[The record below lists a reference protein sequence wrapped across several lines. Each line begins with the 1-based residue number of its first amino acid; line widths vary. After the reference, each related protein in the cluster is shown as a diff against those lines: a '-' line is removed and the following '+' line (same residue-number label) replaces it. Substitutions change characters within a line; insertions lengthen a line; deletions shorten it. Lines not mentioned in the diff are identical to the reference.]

1 MTATFPPVDQDE
13 LSPDNAISENFPSTA
28 GSLVLTALASTL
40 AACGG
45 SGGDE
50 KTASGTSSDPNTPP
64 PEPAIPPTE
73 TEAARFLLQAQFS
86 ASDSEIA
93 AVKSLGY
100 AGWLNAQMALS
111 ESGTGTAWLDAQG
124 YYAPNDASKYYTAA
138 AGDYMAWHQLIT
150 NPQAVRQ
157 RLSLALSEMLVVSI
171 AGLDSIWPAYMIAGY
186 WDMLTANAFGNFRT
200 LLEALTLNPAM
211 GLYLS
216 TRGNKKENAQTGR
229 LPDENYAREIMQ
241 LFTIG
246 LYKLNADGTPQLDSG
261 SPVETYTA
269 ADISNLARVFT
280 GYSWDYSQVTYTSA
294 KVNNKDINVP
304 STQFTRGKMKFTAGD
319 HSTLAVNFLGSTIPA
334 GTDGA
339 TALKMALDTLFNH
352 ANTGPFFA
360 RQMIQRLVT
369 SNPTP
374 AYVGRVA
381 QAFANNGNG
390 VRGDLKAVW
399 RAILTD
405 TEARTLSASTT
416 FGKVR
421 EPVIRFAQWA
431 RTFNAAS
438 SNGKW
443 QIYDCSSDSSLGQS
457 PLRSPSVFN
466 FYRPGY
472 VPPLT
477 SIADQGLVAPEFQ
490 IHSESTT
497 AGYVNFINHV
507 IANGFNNDV
516 IGNYTDLLSLAT
528 DLDALIAW
536 LNLHLSANQLT
547 AKTTDL
553 IRSSIT
559 AAKSSDTNDTKF
571 TVIKRAILFV
581 MCSPEYLIQK

>member
-1 MTATFPPVDQDE
+1 MSKTIPHTEASSHDQDRT
-13 LSPDNAISENFPSTA
+13 SA
-28 GSLVLTALASTL
+28 GVTDALGAGLVLLTSTL

-45 SGGDE
+45 GGSDE
-50 KTASGTSSDPNTPP
+50 ETTPTDLPASD
-64 PEPAIPPTE
+64 A
-73 TEAARFLLQAQFS
+73 EAVRFLLQAQFS

-93 AVKSLGY
+93 AVRAQGY
-100 AGWLNAQMALS
+100 SGWLNAQMALS
-111 ESGTGTAWLDAQG
+111 ESSTGTAWLNARG
-124 YYAPNDASKYYTAA
+124 YYDPYDSTKYYDAS
-138 AGDYMAWHQLIT
+138 AGDFMIWHQLIT

-157 RLSLALSEMLVVSI
+157 RLALALSEMLVVSI
-171 AGLDSIWPAYMIAGY
+171 DGLDNFWPAYTIAGY
-186 WDMLTANAFGNFRT
+186 WDMLTANVFGNFRT

-216 TRGNKKENAQTGR
+216 ARGNKKEDAVTGR

-246 LYKLNADGTPQLDSG
+246 LYKLNADGTLQLSSG
-261 SPVETYTA
+261 KPVETYTA
-269 ADISNLARVFT
+269 TDISNLARVFT
-280 GYSWDYSQVTYTSA
+280 GYSWDYSQVTYTSVA
-294 KVNNKDINVP
+294 GKNIP
-304 STQFTRGKMKFTAGD
+304 STHFTRGRMKFTASD
-319 HSTLAVNFLGSTIPA
+319 HSMLEVNFLGSTIPA

-352 ANTGPFFA
+352 PNVGPFFA

-369 SNPTP
+369 SNPSP
-374 AYVGRVA
+374 AYVARVA
-381 QAFANNGNG
+381 QAFANNGSG

-405 TEARTLSASTT
+405 TEARTLTASTT

-421 EPVIRFAQWA
+421 EPMLRFVQWA
-431 RTFNAAS
+431 RTFSATSA
-438 SNGKW
+438 NGKW
-443 QIYDCSSDSSLGQS
+443 QIYNCSSDNALGQS

-477 SIADQGLVAPEFQ
+477 GIADLSLVAPEFQ

-497 AGYVNFINHV
+497 AGYVNFIN
-507 IANGFNNDV
+507 NV
-516 IGNYTDLLSLAT
+516 IGSGYNSDIKANYTPLLTLAT

-553 IRSSIT
+553 LRSSIT
-559 AAKSSDTNDTKF
+559 AAKSSDSESAKLS
-571 TVIKRAILFV
+571 VIKRAILFA